1 MNKREGRLLPRSRR
15 RVVRLAF
22 TVVLSTPL
30 SLASGR
36 QALAE
41 FQIQEA
47 GVEKGQVEFDA
58 STHTA

>member
-47 GVEKGQVEFDA
+47 GVEKGQGRTR
-58 STHTA
+58 SYR